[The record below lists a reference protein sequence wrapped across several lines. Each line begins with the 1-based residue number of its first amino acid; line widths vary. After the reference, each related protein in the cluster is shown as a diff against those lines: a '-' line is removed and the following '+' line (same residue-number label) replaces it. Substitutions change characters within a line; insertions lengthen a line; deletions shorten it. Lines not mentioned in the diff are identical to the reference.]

1 MELLEIINTLDNTS
15 LERTITNVHSE
26 ETISYN
32 TQRLNSFTV
41 TINETTINNAYR
53 ICLRTISDTIHLY
66 VTHATLSNYT
76 KYELCDIEEVDVEC

>member
-15 LERTITNVHSE
+15 LERSITNVHSE

-32 TQRLNSFTV
+32 TPRLSTFTA
-41 TINETTINNAYR
+41 TINETTITNAYR
-53 ICLRTISDTIHLY
+53 LCLRAIEDAIYLY

-76 KYELCDIEEVDVEC
+76 KYELNDIEEVDVEC